1 MGSGTERTGAGAAG
15 SARPTSIYVVGDV
28 MLDVVVEVTAP
39 FSHASDTPSVITT
52 SPGGAAANQAVAMAH
67 AGAIVA
73 MVGVVGDDP
82 LGEAASVVLAAEGV
96 DVGLLSRTT
105 RATGVVVALV
115 EPDGQR
121 SMLTDRGANLSLDV
135 AMLEPLATRLDA
147 GSHVHVSGYCLL
159 DDESRAAGRYALA
172 LAREHGASTS
182 VDASSAGPMRAAGPD
197 CFLEW
202 IAGVD
207 YLFCNEQ
214 EGEVLTSLEDPSTI
228 ARTLTST
235 AGEVVVT
242 LGAAGA
248 LAATRQGEQ
257 RRAPAAGDVVGDT
270 IGAGD
275 SFTAAYLVRR
285 LRGEGISDALAGAI
299 SAGGLAV
306 TSRGARGW
314 TRYSRE

>member
-1 MGSGTERTGAGAAG
+1 
-15 SARPTSIYVVGDV
+15 

-67 AGAIVA
+67 AGAVVA

-82 LGEAASVVLAAEGV
+82 LGEAASVNLAAEGV
-96 DVGLLSRTT
+96 DVGLLSRTS

-135 AMLEPLATRLDA
+135 AMLEPLSERLDA

-172 LAREHGASTS
+172 LARSHGATTS
-182 VDASSAGPMRAAGPD
+182 VDAGSAGPLRAAGPA
-197 CFLEW
+197 CFREW
-202 IAGVD
+202 TAGVD
-207 YLFCNEQ
+207 YLFCNQQ
-214 EGEVLTSLEDPSTI
+214 EGEVLTMLAEPSTI
-228 ARTLTST
+228 AWALTST

-242 LGAAGA
+242 MGAGGA
-248 LAATRQGEQ
+248 LAATRHGELC
-257 RRAPAAGDVVGDT
+257 RAPATGDVVGDT

-275 SFTAAYLVRR
+275 SLTAAYLVRR
-285 LRGEGISDALAGAI
+285 LSGEGLGDALTGAV
-299 SAGGLAV
+299 SAGSLAV
-306 TSRGARGW
+306 GRHGARGW
-314 TRYSRE
+314 ADYSRE